1 MRLHRETM
9 LEFVEAIVSGAL
21 PPGARLP
28 REIALTEQYEI
39 SRGVARESMRGLE
52 ERGLVTVKHGGHTVV
67 NPREAWDLF
76 DADVIEA
83 ALGGAAAVSLLGD
96 YLECRRMIEIAG
108 AGLAAARASGEQVA
122 RLERC
127 LDAMK
132 AAVAERKARVQ
143 ERDYHA
149 ADVEFHLAVVQAT
162 GNEALVSLVRR
173 IDAALL
179 AARYPLARPAYRKT
193 RAIPEHQAILDAVR
207 ARDEEAAREAMKAHL
222 DTVEQ
227 YLHEHARRV
236 ARAA

>member
-1 MRLHRETM
+1 M
-9 LEFVEAIVSGAL
+9 LGFVDAIVSGEL
-21 PPGARLP
+21 QPGARLP
-28 REIALTEQYEI
+28 KEVALTEQYEI
-39 SRGVARESMRGLE
+39 SRGIARESMRGLE

-76 DADVIEA
+76 DADVIEV

-108 AGLAAARASGEQVA
+108 AGLAAARASGEQVG
-122 RLERC
+122 RLEQC

-132 AAVAERKARVQ
+132 AAVATRKARIQ
-143 ERDYHA
+143 EREYHA
-149 ADVEFHLAVVQAT
+149 ADIAFHLAVVQAT
-162 GNEALVSLVRR
+162 GNDALVSLVHR

-207 ARDEEAAREAMKAHL
+207 ARDESAARGAMKAHL